1 MIEKVK
7 KNIFIAIAVSAVIYL
22 ILSFYASFNNILKA
36 VEQFDWIYLIVVFIL
51 SYLTFFTRFLKW
63 EYYLKLLNLKIAKR
77 DSYLIYMS
85 SLIMSVTPG
94 KIGDLIK
101 SYMIKESDNIP
112 ISQTA
117 PIILAER
124 ITEFLSLL
132 LIAIAGIYFYEKG
145 TILVVILTLLLLGLA
160 LLLSNK
166 KSSDWILL
174 KLSNFKFIKKHVN
187 NFSIVLS
194 NSHKML
200 QPAPFFKMILLSL
213 VSWFL
218 EGFAF
223 YLILIKFAVPISLEW
238 SFFIYAFSIIIG
250 SVSMIPGGIGVTE
263 GSLTFLLIESGVTK
277 NIAVLATFIFR
288 VASLWFAVGIGILSL
303 LKYQRKI
310 GKLKFNDLSK
320 DIE

>member
-1 MIEKVK
+1 MLEKVK
-7 KNIFIAIAVSAVIYL
+7 KNIFIAIAVSALIYL
-22 ILSFYASFNNILKA
+22 ALSLYANLNDILKA
-36 VEQFDWIYLIVVFIL
+36 VEQFNWLYLVVIFSL
-51 SYLTFFTRFLKW
+51 SYLTFITRFFKW
-63 EYYLKLLNLKIAKR
+63 DYYLNLLNIKIKKN
-77 DSYLIYMS
+77 DSFLIYMS

-101 SYMIKESDNIP
+101 SYMLKESNNIP

-117 PIILAER
+117 PIVLAER

-132 LIAIAGIYFYEKG
+132 LIAVAGIYFYEKG
-145 TILVVILTLLLLGLA
+145 IVLVVILTILLIGIA

-174 KLSNFKFIKKHVN
+174 KLSNFKFIKKHVD
-187 NFSIVLS
+187 NFTIVLS

-200 QPAPFFKMILLSL
+200 QPAPFIKMILLSL
-213 VSWFL
+213 VSWFF

-223 YLILIKFAVPISLEW
+223 YLILTKLSVPISIEW
-238 SFFIYAFSIIIG
+238 SFFIYALSIIIG

-263 GSLTFLLIESGVTK
+263 GSLTFLLIEIGVTK

-288 VASLWFAVGIGILSL
+288 VASLWFAVAIGILSL
-303 LKYQRKI
+303 LKYQKKI
-310 GKLKFNDLSK
+310 GKIKFS
-320 DIE
+320 DIS

>member
-1 MIEKVK
+1 MLEKVK
-7 KNIFIAIAVSAVIYL
+7 KNIFIAIAVSALIYL
-22 ILSFYASFNNILKA
+22 ALSLYANLNDILKA
-36 VEQFDWIYLIVVFIL
+36 VEQFNWLYLVVIFSL
-51 SYLTFFTRFLKW
+51 SYLTFITRFFKW
-63 EYYLKLLNLKIAKR
+63 DYYLNLLNIKIKKS
-77 DSYLIYMS
+77 DSFLIYMS

-101 SYMIKESDNIP
+101 SYMLKESNNIP

-117 PIILAER
+117 PIVLAER

-132 LIAIAGIYFYEKG
+132 LIAVAGIYFYEKG
-145 TILVVILTLLLLGLA
+145 IVLVVILTILLIGIA

-174 KLSNFKFIKKHVN
+174 KLSNFKFIKKHVD
-187 NFSIVLS
+187 NFTIVLS

-200 QPAPFFKMILLSL
+200 QPAPFIKMILLSL
-213 VSWFL
+213 VSWFF

-223 YLILIKFAVPISLEW
+223 YLILTKLSVPISIEW
-238 SFFIYAFSIIIG
+238 SFFIYALSIIIG

-263 GSLTFLLIESGVTK
+263 GSLTFLLIEIGVTK

-288 VASLWFAVGIGILSL
+288 VASLWFAVAIGILSL
-303 LKYQRKI
+303 LKYQKKI
-310 GKLKFNDLSK
+310 GKIKFS
-320 DIE
+320 DIS